1 MATLTRREDV
11 DLAICHE
18 GRVWLLE
25 FKLDEIAGPDSA
37 IEQIKARGYHHRHA
51 SQPVTLV
58 GINFSRKQRN
68 YC

>member
-37 IEQIKARGYHHRHA
+37 IEQIQARAVITIATQA
-51 SQPVTLV
+51 SP
-58 GINFSRKQRN
+58 
-68 YC
+68 